1 MLSSMYK
8 AKDKGIGTYIT
19 CPSND
24 AKRALNTAIFQMTET
39 FNVIYNEL
47 SEVLNLRK
55 ADFFEHSKRDNNY
68 YKQLIDEIK
77 DENWTIPENDTEKPP
92 DPQPEKDRQYVL
104 TDLPHLIDYNH
115 ILGDLKSI
123 ASCQSADNAVNG
135 IEASY
140 CVDNFG
146 NAAWSICFYMVGIV
160 GVILLAVGF
169 NKLILIIDRN
179 AKKSLRGNKKYQ
191 GDDLDE
197 DEEEEVEDGSRQI
210 N

>member
-8 AKDKGIGTYIT
+8 AKDKGIGTYIS
-19 CPSND
+19 CPSSD

-39 FNVIYNEL
+39 FNVIYSEL
-47 SEVLNLRK
+47 SDVINLRK
-55 ADFFEHSKRDNNY
+55 SDFFEHSKRDNNY
-68 YKQLIDEIK
+68 YKQLIDEIR
-77 DENWTIPENDTEKPP
+77 DENWTITDNET
-92 DPQPEKDRQYVL
+92 DPQRDLPEKDRKYAL
-104 TDLPHLIDYNH
+104 TNLPHLIDYNH

-123 ASCQSADNAVNG
+123 ASCQSAENAVNG

-146 NAAWSICFYMVGIV
+146 NAAWSICFYMVGIL

-197 DEEEEVEDGSRQI
+197 DEEEEVEDGSRAI